1 LFALLVL
8 LLLVVVPLRDLVG
21 ACGILLLALP
31 FVLVATKDGTNC
43 LLAGGEVGDN
53 IHQTVGS
60 DGSVAAQFSDQ
71 LFAGGTREE
80 GHDDVGVGDVG
91 ELGVLLGETPDVIPE
106 GFARL
111 LFAASEIPRVAGAHI
126 GSFEVDL
133 LSWEGGWSFFVRCLP
148 PPCRVPCLP
157 F

>member
-80 GHDDVGVGDVG
+80 GERIKMPKRGG
-91 ELGVLLGETPDVIPE
+91 ELGFSKNKSKD
-106 GFARL
+106 
-111 LFAASEIPRVAGAHI
+111 
-126 GSFEVDL
+126 
-133 LSWEGGWSFFVRCLP
+133 
-148 PPCRVPCLP
+148 
-157 F
+157 